1 MKINYSNM
9 PRNTGKLSFSLRY
22 IFNIIRTWFLFH
34 ICYPWVKYK
43 GFVRI
48 LAHTKFG
55 KGINVTI
62 GNNVQFGKYCSISSD
77 LTIGNY
83 VLIASRV
90 CFVAGNDHTITIP
103 RQTIWESTRGSRKR
117 IIIQDD
123 VWIGNGCTIL
133 GGVTIKTGAIIAAGA
148 VVTKDI
154 PACEVWGGV
163 PARKIKDRFSNDND
177 KKKHL
182 EYIHTLCHN

>member
-55 KGINVTI
+55 KGINVHRT
-62 GNNVQFGKYCSISSD
+62 GKEISLCGD
-77 LTIGNY
+77 LF
-83 VLIASRV
+83 LM
-90 CFVAGNDHTITIP
+90 
-103 RQTIWESTRGSRKR
+103 
-117 IIIQDD
+117 
-123 VWIGNGCTIL
+123 NG
-133 GGVTIKTGAIIAAGA
+133 
-148 VVTKDI
+148 
-154 PACEVWGGV
+154 
-163 PARKIKDRFSNDND
+163 
-177 KKKHL
+177 
-182 EYIHTLCHN
+182 